1 MPPLDI
7 ATEPVV
13 MQSSSVAC
21 SLYWQVNLQHLT
33 KAAQQQLAELIAKKA
48 RYEFELFELFT
59 LPSQTD
65 GKELLAIKL
74 LATPWTDARVK
85 RLRGLSVTDLYQW
98 QLDAGLPESLLAILH
113 LAARDE
119 IGLVVFE
126 ANAQVIAG
134 LSLYLDK

>member
-1 MPPLDI
+1 MHPLDI

-33 KAAQQQLAELIAKKA
+33 KAVQQQLIELIAKKA

-59 LPSQTD
+59 LPSQEL
-65 GKELLAIKL
+65 GRELLAIKL
-74 LATPWTDARVK
+74 LVTPWADARVK
-85 RLRGLSVTDLYQW
+85 WLRGLSVTDLYQW
-98 QLDAGLPESLLAILH
+98 QLDASLPQPLLAILH

-126 ANAQVIAG
+126 ANA
-134 LSLYLDK
+134 